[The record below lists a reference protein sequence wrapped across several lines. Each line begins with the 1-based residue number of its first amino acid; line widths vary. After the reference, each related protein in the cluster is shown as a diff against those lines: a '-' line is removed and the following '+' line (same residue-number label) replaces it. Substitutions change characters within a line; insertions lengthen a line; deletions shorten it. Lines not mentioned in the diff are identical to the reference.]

1 MNLGRITFDS
11 LAWEVSCEKPR
22 QVCARE
28 ESSNFASEEAKMDGC
43 RRVPQEV
50 I

>member
-1 MNLGRITFDS
+1 MNLGRITLTVLRGKCLVRS
-11 LAWEVSCEKPR
+11 R

-28 ESSNFASEEAKMDGC
+28 ESSRFASEEAKMDGC

-50 I
+50 T